1 MSNAIRS
8 ITAILF
14 CVLVAACSSTNAPTL
29 SDRSGAPVQ
38 IIFDTDFGGDA
49 DDLGAVAMLH
59 YYADQGDIDLLA
71 IVSWSHEEYALPAL
85 AAINQFYGRPGLQL
99 GVREVDPW
107 RTDWNYNKVIADQF
121 PHQADTV
128 ADAEPAVALYRRLL
142 ANAAPNSITI
152 VTVGPLANIQNLL
165 NSEPD
170 AISDKTGAEL
180 VTAKVDQFVIMGGQF
195 PEGITAH
202 GPEWNFDGNMQGV
215 TQDVVETISRPIVFS
230 GYEVGEALKY
240 GAELNQHPRETPLYV
255 GYKYFSEHAPWMKQD
270 YQGDVL
276 DNSSFDQTAVMYA
289 AINGVGE
296 HWTLSAPGKL
306 SVDERGVGTWAE
318 DQNGPHRFL
327 VLMDQ
332 TEATVAEIAAAMT
345 H

>member
-1 MSNAIRS
+1 MPNAQGS

-14 CVLVAACSSTNAPTL
+14 CLLVAACATSNTPLS
-29 SDRSGAPVQ
+29 SDRFAVPTQV
-38 IIFDTDFGGDA
+38 IFDTDFGGDA

-59 YYADQGDIDLLA
+59 YYADRGDIDLLA
-71 IVSWSHEEYALPAL
+71 IASWSHEEYALPAL
-85 AAINQFYGRPGLQL
+85 AAVNQFYGRPDLQL

-121 PHQADTV
+121 PYQADTV
-128 ADAEPAVALYRRLL
+128 SNAEPAVALYRRLL

-152 VTVGPLANIQNLL
+152 VTVGPLANIHNLL

-170 AISDKTGAEL
+170 AVSDKSGTEL
-180 VTAKVDQFVIMGGQF
+180 VSEKVNQFVIMGGQF

-215 TQDVVETISRPIVFS
+215 TQEVLQMIERPIIFS

-240 GAELNQHPRETPLYV
+240 GADLNQHPHETPLYV

-270 YQGDVL
+270 YQGKVL

-289 AINGVGE
+289 AINGDNDY
-296 HWTLSAPGKL
+296 WTLSAPGKL
-306 SVDERGVGTWAE
+306 SVDERGVGTWSEAE
-318 DQNGPHRFL
+318 NGNHRFL
-327 VLMDQ
+327 VLTDQ
-332 TEATVAEIAAAMT
+332 TESTVAEIAAAMT

>member
-1 MSNAIRS
+1 MTYARRFL
-8 ITAILF
+8 TTILLCF
-14 CVLVAACSSTNAPTL
+14 AMAACSTNLVPAAESRPTE
-29 SDRSGAPVQ
+29 PTQ

-59 YYADQGDIDLLA
+59 YYADLGDIDLLA
-71 IVSWSHEEYALPAL
+71 IVSWSHEEFALPAL
-85 AAINQFYGRPGLQL
+85 AAVNQFYGRPDMQL

-107 RTDWNYNKVIADQF
+107 QTDWNYNKVIADQF
-121 PHQADTV
+121 PYQTDTV
-128 ADAEPAVALYRRLL
+128 NKAEPAVALYRRLL

-170 AISDKTGAEL
+170 AISGKTGAEL
-180 VTAKVDQFVIMGGQF
+180 VSAKVDQFVIMGGQF

-215 TQDVVETISRPIVFS
+215 TQDVLETITRPIIFS
-230 GYEVGEALKY
+230 GYEVGEALKF
-240 GAELNQHPRETPLYV
+240 GAALNQHPHDTPLYV
-255 GYKYFSEHAPWMKQD
+255 GYKYFSEHAPWMRQD
-270 YQGDVL
+270 YQGAVL

-296 HWTLSAPGKL
+296 HWTLSARGKL
-306 SVDERGVGTWAE
+306 TVDERGVGNWTE
-318 DQNGPHRFL
+318 DETGNHRYL
-327 VLMDQ
+327 VLTDQ
-332 TEATVAEIAAAMT
+332 TDATISAIAAAMT